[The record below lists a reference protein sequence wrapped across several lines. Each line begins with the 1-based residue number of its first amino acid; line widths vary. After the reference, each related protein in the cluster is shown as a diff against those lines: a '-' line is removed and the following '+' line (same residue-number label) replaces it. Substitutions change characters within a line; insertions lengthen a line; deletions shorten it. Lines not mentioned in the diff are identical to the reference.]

1 MPKPTQT
8 GALSPLTATIAPIAL
23 ILLIALTPACG
34 PKPQG
39 PSIAV
44 FVPGLIEDSPA
55 YEMMD
60 SGVRA
65 AADKARAAVKTIE
78 GGANRETWS
87 SRIAETAAEG
97 TYDLIVTADPAM
109 SEIIAE
115 ASDRY
120 PDQDFLVL
128 GGTGLGGE
136 SVTDVVYSHIEQAF
150 LLGYFAGLAAASDEL
165 EGIDSVRNRI
175 VGMIVD
181 LESPRITREIRPGFE
196 IGLHTANPDIRMEF
210 GVIGSR
216 NNTAGARRLADQMYA
231 SGADIILTIAG
242 SANRGVVDAAGDAD
256 TYVLWFDSEGT
267 SVAPGTVLA
276 GGVIRQDKAAEEWTR
291 QWLEGTL
298 EMGRTTR
305 LGVPEGYI
313 EFPLESRNI
322 RRHVPKSIRSAM
334 HSVLERMQS
343 GALNLRVLEE

>member
-1 MPKPTQT
+1 MPKPTQA
-8 GALSPLTATIAPIAL
+8 GAFSTLTAL
-23 ILLIALTPACG
+23 IVLIAFTPACS

-44 FVPGLIEDSPA
+44 FVPGLMEESLSH
-55 YEMMD
+55 EMMD

-65 AADKARAAVKTIE
+65 AADKAQAVVKTIE
-78 GGANRETWS
+78 GGSNRETWS
-87 SRIAETAAEG
+87 SRIAEMTAEG
-97 TYDLIVTADPAM
+97 TYDLIVTANPAM

-115 ASDRY
+115 ASSRY

-128 GGTGLGGE
+128 GGSGLGGE
-136 SVTDVVYSHIEQAF
+136 SAADVVYRHLEQAF
-150 LLGYFAGLAAASDEL
+150 LLGYFAGLAASSEEL
-165 EGIDSVRNRI
+165 EGIDSVRNKI

-210 GVIGSR
+210 RVIGSR
-216 NNTAGARRLADQMYA
+216 NNTARARQLADRMYA
-231 SGADIILTIAG
+231 SGAEIILTIAG

-267 SVAPGTVLA
+267 SAAPGTVLA

-298 EMGRTTR
+298 EMGKTTR
-305 LGVPEGYI
+305 IGVSEGYI
-313 EFPLESRNI
+313 EFPLDTRNI
-322 RRHVPKSIRSAM
+322 RRRVPKSIRSAM
-334 HSVLERMQS
+334 QNVLERMQS
-343 GALNLRVLEE
+343 GALNLRFLEE